1 MCVSILCSVHG
12 NPNLNHPKANQKAMI
27 IVLAVGIPLGVIPI
41 VVVLVYFLSR
51 RKQKPDQAQSIESEI
66 VRPQVEGSAQVNPQE
81 CVDKHEHRAN
91 AGVITAR

>member
-1 MCVSILCSVHG
+1 
-12 NPNLNHPKANQKAMI
+12 MI

-51 RKQKPDQAQSIESEI
+51 RKPKPDQAQSIESEL
-66 VRPQVEGSAQVNPQE
+66 VGPQVEGSAQVKPQEE

-91 AGVITAR
+91 AGATTAR